1 MISIQGCPVYNSLVL
16 EMSTLSSRL
25 LEGFP
30 LLLVLFLLLPATGSA
45 AAWTAPEEELAR
57 KIAAV
62 TGPGAVAVD
71 IMNRSSLGKKDVDE
85 IGAGLRSRL
94 ETLGLRA
101 VNPEQAAATIKVTL
115 SENLQNYVWVAEI
128 QQGAGEFSVVMVST
142 PRVEEGTFVREPA
155 PLVIRKVPLWEQQ
168 QPILDVGVLEEAS
181 GPSHIAVLDPDKVVV
196 YRFVEGRWQPEQAL
210 AIAHARPWPRDMRGR
225 LVPRQ
230 DHLFDAYLP
239 GVFCQSSSHAPLSL
253 SCHESDDP
261 WPLGGSSTLSSFF
274 APTRNF
280 FTGVLAP
287 GVGKQSLVAKFYS
300 AAAVPRPSYTF
311 WLFAAVDGQV
321 HLLDGITDQSARWNW
336 GSDIVGLKSSCGSG
350 WQVMATRAGDGSGD
364 SIRAYEF
371 PDRDPVP
378 VSQPVDFAGAV
389 TALWSEA
396 QGTSA
401 VVVSHNAVIGN
412 YEAFRL
418 SIACGQ

>member
-1 MISIQGCPVYNSLVL
+1 MISIQRCPVYNSLIL
-16 EMSTLSSRL
+16 EMSTLSSPL
-25 LEGFP
+25 LQGFS
-30 LLLVLFLLLPATGSA
+30 LLLVFFFLLPAPGFA
-45 AAWTAPEEELAR
+45 ADRTTAEQELAR

-62 TGPGAVAVD
+62 TGPGAVALD
-71 IMNRSSLGKKDVDE
+71 IMNRSSLGNKEVDE
-85 IGAGLRSRL
+85 IAGGLRSGL
-94 ETLGLRA
+94 ESLGLRA
-101 VNPEQAAATIKVTL
+101 VKPEQAAATIQVTL

-142 PRVEEGTFVREPA
+142 PRVGEGTFLREPA
-155 PLVIRKVPLWEQQ
+155 PLLVRKVPLWEQQ
-168 QPILDVGVLEEAS
+168 QRILDVAVLEEAS
-181 GPSHIAVLDPDKVVV
+181 APSHIAVLDPDKVVV
-196 YRFVEGRWQPEQAL
+196 YRLVEGRWQAEQEL
-210 AIAHARPWPRDMRGR
+210 AIAHARPWPRDLRGR

-239 GVFCQSSSHAPLSL
+239 GVFCQSSGHPPLSL

-261 WPLGGSSTLSSFF
+261 WPLGGSSTLNAFF

-287 GVGKQSLVAKFYS
+287 GVGNQNLVAKFYS

-321 HLLDGITDQSARWNW
+321 HLLDGITDQTARWNW

-350 WQVMATRAGDGSGD
+350 WQVMATRAGNGSGD

-378 VSQPVDFAGAV
+378 VSQAVDFTGPI

-396 QGTSA
+396 KGTSA
-401 VVVSHNAVIGN
+401 VVVSHNAVMGN

-418 SIACGQ
+418 SITCGQ

>member
-1 MISIQGCPVYNSLVL
+1 
-16 EMSTLSSRL
+16 
-25 LEGFP
+25 
-30 LLLVLFLLLPATGSA
+30 
-45 AAWTAPEEELAR
+45 
-57 KIAAV
+57 V

-71 IMNRSSLGKKDVDE
+71 VMNRSSLGKKDVDE
-85 IGAGLRSRL
+85 IGGGLRSRL
-94 ETLGLRA
+94 ETLGLRS
-101 VNPEQAAATIKVTL
+101 VKPEQAAAAIKVTL
-115 SENLQNYVWVAEI
+115 SENLESYLWVAEI

-142 PRVEEGTFVREPA
+142 PRVENGTLVGEPA
-155 PLVIRKVPLWEQQ
+155 PLVIRKVPLWEQPQ
-168 QPILDVGVLEEAS
+168 RILDVAVLEEAS
-181 GPSHIAVLDPDKVVV
+181 GPSHIAVLDPDKVLV

-210 AIAHARPWPRDMRGR
+210 AISPAPPWPRDLRGR
-225 LVPRQ
+225 LVSRP

-239 GVFCQSSSHAPLSL
+239 GVFCQSSSRAPLSL
-253 SCHESDDP
+253 ACHASDDP
-261 WPLGGSSTLSSFF
+261 WPLASGSTLSSFF

-287 GVGKQSLVAKFYS
+287 GIGKQKSVAKFYS

-311 WLFAAVDGQV
+311 WLFAGVDGQV
-321 HLLDGITDQSARWNW
+321 HLLDGITDQTARWSW
-336 GSDIVGLKSSCGSG
+336 GSDIVGLKSACGSG
-350 WQVMATRAGDGSGD
+350 WQVLATPAGNGSGD

-378 VSQPVDFAGAV
+378 VSQPVEFAGGV

-401 VVVSHNAVIGN
+401 VVVSHNPVTGI